1 MTKKLE
7 LEDEVVDVLLVVLR
21 KMAHAG
27 RSLAKHMMAENAP
40 LNEENLSML
49 AQASMVDSIYA
60 EVKKANK
67 RFEVAE
73 LENILALDFESDNAE
88 KTE

>member
-7 LEDEVVDVLLVVLR
+7 LEDDVVDALLMVLR
-21 KMAHAG
+21 KMANAG
-27 RSLAKHMMAENAP
+27 RSLTKHMMEAEVA

-49 AQASMVDSIYA
+49 AQAAMVGEIYE

-73 LENILALDFESDNAE
+73 LENILALNLESDNAE

>member
-7 LEDEVVDVLLVVLR
+7 LDDEVVDVLLVVLR

-49 AQASMVDSIYA
+49 AQAAMVDSVYA

-73 LENILALDFESDNAE
+73 LEDILALDFESENAE

>member
-27 RSLAKHMMAENAP
+27 RSLAKHMMSENLP

-49 AQASMVDSIYA
+49 AQAAMVDSVYA

-67 RFEVAE
+67 RFEIAE
-73 LENILALDFESDNAE
+73 LENILALNFETENAE

>member
-27 RSLAKHMMAENAP
+27 RSLAKHMMSENAP

-49 AQASMVDSIYA
+49 AQAAMVDSVYA

-67 RFEVAE
+67 RFEIAE
-73 LENILALDFESDNAE
+73 LENILALNFETENAE

>member
-7 LEDEVVDVLLVVLR
+7 LEDDVVDALLLVLR

-27 RSLAKHMMAENAP
+27 RSLAKHMMAEKAT

-49 AQASMVDSIYA
+49 AQAAMVDSIYA
-60 EVKKANK
+60 EVKQANK

-73 LENILALDFESDNAE
+73 LENILALNFESENAE

>member
-7 LEDEVVDVLLVVLR
+7 LEDDVVDALLLVLR

-27 RSLAKHMMAENAP
+27 RSLAKHMMEEKVT

-49 AQASMVDSIYA
+49 AQAAMVDSIYA
-60 EVKKANK
+60 EVKQANK

-73 LENILALDFESDNAE
+73 LENILALNFESENAE

>member
-49 AQASMVDSIYA
+49 AQAAMVDSVYA

-73 LENILALDFESDNAE
+73 LENILALDFKGENAE